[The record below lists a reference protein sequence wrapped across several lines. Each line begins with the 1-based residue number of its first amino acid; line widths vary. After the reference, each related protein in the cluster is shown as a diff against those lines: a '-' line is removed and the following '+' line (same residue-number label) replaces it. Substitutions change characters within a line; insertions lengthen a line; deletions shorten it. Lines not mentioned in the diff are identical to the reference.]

1 MGARVLQVRRPGQA
15 QCWGASFGSFE
26 TAAKWGQVTVDG
38 HSAPPAGKST
48 RPKHRELLKIQPITV
63 PLTVTCMI
71 AEPLPGCL
79 GLVQLTLKL
88 AATQNLR
95 WSAELNPGFCSNG
108 RPLPNV
114 RGKPDDASFGLP
126 DRASTCTM

>member
-1 MGARVLQVRRPGQA
+1 MGSSDRRRSQRTSG
-15 QCWGASFGSFE
+15 GKVDE
-26 TAAKWGQVTVDG
+26 TE
-38 HSAPPAGKST
+38 APL
-48 RPKHRELLKIQPITV
+48 LLKIQPITA
-63 PLTVTCMI
+63 PLTFTCMI

-108 RPLPNV
+108 RLFPNV